1 MGKVKNNNIGFMNKL
16 VNAISNPAIIAVL
29 KLAIVIPGISHP
41 TNKIHNDN
49 SIIFNISLNILN
61 APV

>member
-29 KLAIVIPGISHP
+29 KLAIVIQE
-41 TNKIHNDN
+41 
-49 SIIFNISLNILN
+49 
-61 APV
+61 